1 MSRSITLIRIKGY
14 KVLNQTTKADSF
26 EVDLQASSKRP
37 QACVRCG
44 SGSLQ
49 SKGPYIRYVR
59 HLESFGRTSKLKIRC
74 RRFQCKSCTH
84 SFVEPLPG
92 ILPGRHS
99 SEPFRESLYTLHHE
113 GIPSS
118 VMGRLKKVASATVS
132 RIFSQFTARKASE
145 RLSLECPL
153 ALGID
158 EHTLH
163 IKKQF
168 ATTFCDLGNRRVFD
182 IVAGISASDL
192 EGFLSRLH
200 GREEVK
206 MVCIDLCSAF
216 HSLVRR
222 YFPNAILV
230 ADRFHVVRVV
240 SHHFIQLAW
249 DLAPAAFLR
258 RGIGGLLRKG
268 LEKLTPANR
277 DRLEMVF
284 KNHPVLRVVHAQMH
298 EFRCLLNEKHQ
309 TVARAKR
316 LIPRLLSYNR
326 RYRAESRAPMQT
338 LAKTLHSWRG
348 EIAAMRRFTKNNGIT
363 EGFHRKMKL
372 IQRRAYGFRN
382 FENYRLRVIAAC
394 G

>member
-1 MSRSITLIRIKGY
+1 MSRIITSIGIKGY
-14 KVLNQTTKADSF
+14 KVLNHIAKADALQI
-26 EVDLQASSKRP
+26 DLQALSKRP
-37 QACVRCG
+37 KACIRCG
-44 SGSLQ
+44 SRSLQ
-49 SKGPYIRYVR
+49 SKGPYTRTVR
-59 HLESFGRTSKLKIRC
+59 HLESFGRIARLKIRC
-74 RRFQCKSCTH
+74 RRFRCKSCVR

-99 SEPFRESLYTLHHE
+99 TEPFRQNLYTLHHE

-118 VMGRLKKVASATVS
+118 VMGRLKKVAPATVS
-132 RIFSQFTARKASE
+132 RIYSQFTARKASE
-145 RLSLECPL
+145 RLSLECPSV
-153 ALGID
+153 LGID

-163 IKKQF
+163 KKKQF

-182 IVAGISASDL
+182 IVPGKSASDL
-192 EGFLSRLH
+192 EGFLSRLN
-200 GREEVK
+200 GREKVK

-216 HSLVRR
+216 RSLVRR

-240 SHHFIQLAW
+240 SHHFIQLARN
-249 DLAPAAFLR
+249 LAPTAFVR

-268 LEKLTPANR
+268 VKKLTSSER
-277 DRLEMVF
+277 ERLQRVF
-284 KNHPVLRVVHAQMH
+284 KNHPVLTAVHAEMH
-298 EFRCLLNEKHQ
+298 EFRRLLNEKHH

-316 LIPRLLSYNR
+316 LVPRLLSYIKK
-326 RYRAESRAPMQT
+326 YRAERYAPMQT
-338 LAKTLHSWRG
+338 LAKTLHCWRG
-348 EIAAMRRFTKNNGIT
+348 EIAAMWRFTKNNGIT

-382 FENYRLRVIAAC
+382 FENYRQRVIAAC

>member
-1 MSRSITLIRIKGY
+1 MSRIITSIGIKGY
-14 KVLNQTTKADSF
+14 KVLNQTAKADSL
-26 EVDLQASSKRP
+26 EIDLQAPAKRP
-37 QACVRCG
+37 KACIRCG

-49 SKGPYIRYVR
+49 SKGPYTRFVR
-59 HLESFGRTSKLKIRC
+59 HLESFGRTARLKIRC
-74 RRFQCKSCTH
+74 RRFRCKSCVR

-99 SEPFRESLYTLHHE
+99 SEPFRENLYTLHHE

-118 VMGRLKKVASATVS
+118 VMGRLKNVAPATVS
-132 RIFSQFTARKASE
+132 RIYAQFTARKASE
-145 RLSLECPL
+145 RLSLDCPVV
-153 ALGID
+153 LGID

-163 IKKQF
+163 KKKQF

-182 IVAGISASDL
+182 IVPGKSASDL
-192 EGFLSRLH
+192 EGFLSRLN
-200 GREEVK
+200 GRERVK

-216 HSLVRR
+216 RSLVRR
-222 YFPNAILV
+222 HFPNAILV

-240 SHHFIQLAW
+240 SHHFIQLARN
-249 DLAPAAFLR
+249 LAPAAFLR

-268 LEKLTPANR
+268 VKKLMPFENERLEK
-277 DRLEMVF
+277 VF
-284 KNHPVLRVVHAQMH
+284 KNHPVLRAVHAEMH
-298 EFRCLLNEKHQ
+298 EFRRLLNKKHQ

-316 LIPRLLSYNR
+316 LIPRLLSYIR
-326 RYRAESRAPMQT
+326 KYRAERHAPMQT

-348 EIAAMRRFTKNNGIT
+348 EIAAMWRFTKNNGIT

-382 FENYRLRVIAAC
+382 FENYRQRVIAAC

>member
-1 MSRSITLIRIKGY
+1 MSRIITSIGIKGY
-14 KVLNQTTKADSF
+14 RVLNQTAKSDSF
-26 EVDLQASSKRP
+26 EIDLQAPSKRP

-49 SKGPYIRYVR
+49 SKGLYIRYVR

-74 RRFQCKSCTH
+74 RRFYCKSCAR

-92 ILPGRHS
+92 ILPGRHF

-118 VMGRLKKVASATVS
+118 VMGRLRKVASATVS
-132 RIFSQFTARKASE
+132 RIYSQFTARKASE

-153 ALGID
+153 VLGID

-163 IKKQF
+163 KKKQF

-182 IVAGISASDL
+182 IVAGKSPSDL

-200 GREEVK
+200 GREKVK

-216 HSLVRR
+216 RSLVRR

-240 SHHFIQLAW
+240 SHHFIQLARH
-249 DLAPAAFLR
+249 LAPAAFLR
-258 RGIGGLLRKG
+258 RSIGGLLRKG
-268 LEKLTPANR
+268 LKKLTPADR
-277 DRLEMVF
+277 DRLEKVF
-284 KNHPVLRVVHAQMH
+284 KNHPVLRAVHAEMH

-309 TVARAKR
+309 TMARAKR
-316 LIPRLLSYNR
+316 LIPKLLSCIR
-326 RYRAESRAPMQT
+326 RYRAEMHAPMQT
-338 LAKTLHSWRG
+338 LAKTLYSWRG
-348 EIAAMRRFTKNNGIT
+348 EIAAMWRFTKNNGIT